1 MRARDTVRDAR
12 TTHGTA
18 VPAAAVSNRDGTGIA
33 GRLWDYTGLVRLE
46 CLPLLSAPFLLGFAV
61 LPTGSPATAY
71 AWFAAGLALHG
82 LSCASNDTADREL
95 DALDPRRADR
105 PLTSGRVPVRHA
117 VVLSLLLGALFTL
130 AVLTLPSEHPSLLW
144 ASLALTVWGN
154 TRQKRSRVPTPVSD
168 LLWGVSVAAPLLAF
182 TPAPTVGH
190 LAAAAALALVVTAFD
205 VAGGDVKDLET
216 DLSAGLRTTAIVLG
230 LRPGPHGVG
239 TSTAF
244 RLTMTVGYAVT
255 GALCLTALLT
265 ASARLPL
272 LLISL
277 IALLAGTAPLARH
290 TAGRRVSAGGRSV
303 LFLAGPFVAVL
314 GATAALA
321 PRPAQVALS
330 MSAVTGATLAAA
342 LGRRLLAHIARR
354 LPPAHKELSKA

>member
-1 MRARDTVRDAR
+1 MRDAR
-12 TTHGTA
+12 TARGTG
-18 VPAAAVSNRDGTGIA
+18 VPAAADSGRDGTGIA

-46 CLPLLSAPFLLGFAV
+46 CLPLLSAPFLLGSAV
-61 LPTGSPATAY
+61 SPTGSPAMAY

-82 LSCASNDTADREL
+82 LSCASNDIADREL
-95 DALDPRRADR
+95 DALDPRRANR

-144 ASLALTVWGN
+144 VSLALTVWGN

-244 RLTMTVGYAVT
+244 RLTMTAGYAVT

-272 LLISL
+272 LLTSL
-277 IALLAGTAPLARH
+277 TALLAGTAPLARH

-330 MSAVTGATLAAA
+330 MGAVTGATLAAA
-342 LGRRLLAHIARR
+342 LGRRLLARTARR
-354 LPPAHKELSKA
+354 LPSAYKELPEA